1 MLKLAIGI
9 AIGAGA
15 TTLFP
20 EQTQHVVNV
29 GLDAVNSLAEWVY
42 VETQTGIVK

>member
-1 MLKLAIGI
+1 MLKLTIGI

-20 EQTQHVVNV
+20 EQTQQLVNMS
-29 GLDAVNSLAEWVY
+29 LDAINSLAEWVY